1 VRKPHR
7 LPIYLAA
14 DAPAVFPDPRRSD
27 PQGLIAVGGDL
38 SPPRLLAAYAAGIF
52 PWYEDGYLPMWWCPD
67 PRALLTQGSLHVSH
81 SLQRRLRRGEFT
93 LSWNRDFAA
102 VMTACGEARPEG
114 SWIFAEMLAAYTQLH
129 RLGHAHSL
137 EVWRGD
143 ELVGGIYGVQV
154 GGLFAAESMFHRATD
169 ASKVALVA
177 LVRSLFAA
185 GTTLFDVQFVTA
197 HLQSMGAFTVP
208 RVDYLQ
214 RLHAAGRVTV
224 DLADLRLAL

>member
-1 VRKPHR
+1 VRRPHR
-7 LPIYLAA
+7 LPVHLAA
-14 DAPAVFPDPRRSD
+14 DAPAVFPDPRQAD

-38 SPPRLLAAYAAGIF
+38 SPPRLRAAYAAGIF
-52 PWYEDGYLPMWWCPD
+52 PWYEDGYLPMWWSPD
-67 PRALLTQGSLHVSH
+67 PRALLTPDSLHVSH
-81 SLQRRLRRGEFT
+81 SLQRRLRRPEFT

-102 VMTACGEARPEG
+102 VMTACGDARPEG

-154 GGLFAAESMFHRATD
+154 GGMFAAESMFHRVTD

-185 GTTLFDVQFVTA
+185 GTVLFDVQFVTA
-197 HLQSMGAFTVP
+197 HLESMGAFTVP
-208 RVDYLQ
+208 RAEYLQ
-214 RLHAAGRVTV
+214 RLQSAVTATV
-224 DLADLRLAL
+224 DLARLAL